1 MKGLAEVETDEYI
14 PTTES
19 VRNWYA
25 NARTIY
31 GDPDRSNDLM
41 RDEFDA
47 WLKTVKS
54 EVWYESMNSVEDP
67 HYWRESPYD

>member
-1 MKGLAEVETDEYI
+1 MEADEYI
-14 PTTES
+14 LTTES
-19 VRNWYA
+19 VRSWYA

-54 EVWYESMNSVEDP
+54 EVWYEAMNCVEDP
-67 HYWRESPYD
+67 HYWQESPYD